1 MPDNSPVFAADADL
15 LRVAARER
23 GWHRVL
29 GRLGLAPTE
38 ENIRAFR
45 MRAQRLDIDVSH
57 LRRQGGLRDVPEGVL
72 RAAVEHSSTRQQVLQ
87 RLGVRPSG
95 ASYRE
100 LEAVCSELGLQLP
113 MRRGAQHRFTSTDD
127 QVREAFRESRS
138 MADLLRRVGLVARG
152 DNYRIMR
159 ERLEF
164 LGLDASS
171 LPGRSWS
178 RGREAPV
185 DLKQVLVK
193 GRHSSGPVLMQ
204 RLLAAG
210 IFERVCAGCDL
221 VEWLGEPI
229 PLELDHI
236 NGDHL
241 DNRLENLRLLC
252 PNCHAQTDTYRGRNV
267 RRRRTLATTSP
278 SAGTVYSGALKA
290 FGP

>member
-1 MPDNSPVFAADADL
+1 M
-15 LRVAARER
+15 
-23 GWHRVL
+23 L

-45 MRAQRLDIDVSH
+45 VRALKLGLDVSH
-57 LRRQGGLRDVPEGVL
+57 LRRPGGLREVPEGVL
-72 RAAVEHSSTRQQVLQ
+72 LAAIEASCSRQEVLQ
-87 RLGVRPSG
+87 RLGLRPGG

-100 LEAVCSELGLQLP
+100 LAAVCSALGVQLP
-113 MRRGAQHRFTSTDD
+113 TRRSTQQRFTCTDA

-159 ERLEF
+159 QRLQL
-164 LGLDASS
+164 LGLDAST
-171 LPGRSWS
+171 LPGKSWS

-185 DLKQVLVK
+185 DLKDLLVK
-193 GRHSSGPVLMQ
+193 GRRASGPALIQ

-210 IFERVCAGCDL
+210 IFERLCAVCDL

-290 FGP
+290 FGPQGHVGSNPTSGTA